1 MRDDHKIVAPFT
13 CIHLFCGFSSPDL
26 RSSVAVGPTVVFVCR
41 VSRSETSGA
50 SQSANVQFVS
60 EYLKEELLCEG
71 SELCFEEV
79 RAAKYFHRVKVHQR
93 FGL

>member
-1 MRDDHKIVAPFT
+1 M
-13 CIHLFCGFSSPDL
+13 
-26 RSSVAVGPTVVFVCR
+26 VVVCR

-50 SQSANVQFVS
+50 SQSSDLLFVS

-79 RAAKYFHRVKVHQR
+79 RAAKYFRQIKVQQEDQM
-93 FGL
+93 FG